1 MFGIRSDVHYCRSWA
16 SGPFRPDDA
25 ESWQWTRQIGENLYG
40 FTLVN
45 MPDGEL
51 RYVVRRFN
59 GYIGGPR
66 FACAWDHVKL
76 IIIRPEG
83 EAAS

>member
-1 MFGIRSDVHYCRSWA
+1 MIGIRSDVHYWSSPGEIGAGRL
-16 SGPFRPDDA
+16 GNA
-25 ESWQWTRQIGENLYG
+25 ESWQWTRHIGENLYG

-76 IIIRPEG
+76 IVIRPEG
-83 EAAS
+83 T